1 MLTTP
6 EGWRCSLPRRVGDA
20 HLARGFAM
28 QTPAAPVNGVACA
41 QGARGARAGSN
52 PAARISGTL
61 ALRSVDGWRGRPI

>member
-1 MLTTP
+1 
-6 EGWRCSLPRRVGDA
+6 
-20 HLARGFAM
+20 M
-28 QTPAAPVNGVACA
+28 QTPAAPVNGVAYA